1 MRNECNGEDQ
11 QRDRVIGSR
20 RLNIQER
27 RKERLDRGIKVR
39 TEGLYALTSWRE
51 MGYLLLPRLLL
62 ILGFLSF
69 PLWLD
74 MYWQRVLCQAGIYA
88 LLALGFDFL
97 AEYVGLVCL
106 GGAFFVGSGAYISG
120 LLNAQMGWSPL
131 LTIPIAT
138 VFGAIVSTVVLFPC
152 LRLRG
157 IYFAIVSF
165 MFPLLTVNMIIAL
178 NIFGGTEGISALAS
192 FPNVWVDQYLILGMV
207 ILSLFALRRLVN
219 EDFGLI
225 LRAVKDNDQAVKA
238 SGLDITLYKT
248 KAVFIAALM
257 GCFGGAYLCHLYGWV
272 GISQFAM
279 DFSILPIAGAVMG
292 GMGTLVGPV
301 LGAFIL
307 TPMSEALRGF
317 GQLRVVLYCLILIGF
332 IVYKPEGL
340 MNYLQRKYHQYE
352 HWEEV

>member
-1 MRNECNGEDQ
+1 MPT
-11 QRDRVIGSR
+11 
-20 RLNIQER
+20 QER

-51 MGYLLLPRLLL
+51 ISYLLLPRSLLIFGLLL
-62 ILGFLSF
+62 S
-69 PLWLD
+69 PLILD
-74 MYWQRVLCQAGIYA
+74 MYWQRVLCAAGIYA

-97 AEYVGLVCL
+97 AQYVGLVSL

-120 LLNAQMGWSPL
+120 LLNAKMGWPPF

-138 VFGAIVSTVVLFPC
+138 VAGAMVSTLVLLPC

-157 IYFAIVSF
+157 IYFAIISF
-165 MFPLLTVNMIIAL
+165 MFPLLTVYIIVAL
-178 NIFGGTEGISALAS
+178 NIFGGTEGITALAT
-192 FPNVWVDQYLILGMV
+192 FPNAWVDQYLILGIV
-207 ILSLFALRRLVN
+207 IISLFAMRRLVN

-225 LRAVKDNDQAVKA
+225 LRSIKDNDQAVKA
-238 SGLDITLYKT
+238 SGISITSYKT
-248 KAVFIAALM
+248 KAVFIAALI
-257 GCFGGAYLCHLYGWV
+257 GCFGGAYLSHLYGWV

-279 DFSILPIAGAVMG
+279 DFSILPIAATVLG

-307 TPMSEALRGF
+307 TPLSEALRGF
-317 GQLRVVLYCLILIGF
+317 GQLRVVTYCLILIGF

-340 MNYLQRKYHQYE
+340 MNYLQRKYHQFE
-352 HWEEV
+352 HWEDV

>member
-1 MRNECNGEDQ
+1 MNT
-11 QRDRVIGSR
+11 
-20 RLNIQER
+20 QER

-138 VFGAIVSTVVLFPC
+138 VVGAIVSTVVLFPC

-178 NIFGGTEGISALAS
+178 NIFGGTEGISALAT